1 MYAGVKNTNPHV
13 QSKWLPDLSD
23 AILVHAG
30 VATFNSHVHMKKT
43 RLTFL
48 GTGTSQGVPMIGC
61 GCEVCSSE
69 DPRNKRLR
77 ASVLVEYCGLKILV
91 DAGPDFRQQMLRE
104 GISHLDA
111 ILLTHNH
118 KDHTG
123 GLDDIR
129 AFNYLEKK
137 ATQIYCEKYV
147 EDSLRMEYSYAF
159 AENKYP
165 GAPEWEVHRI
175 DENPFTIIAGGPH
188 KTLEWTDDKGYLHT
202 TSADEGSIC
211 CAEIIPI
218 RGRHYKLPVLG
229 FRFGDIAYCTD
240 MNHIPEEEFVK
251 LQGLEHFIIN
261 TVRRGHHISHFALES
276 ALKVAERVGAK
287 HTWLTHLSHQ
297 LPCHEDLCAELPP
310 HIRPAYDG
318 LVIEA

>member
-1 MYAGVKNTNPHV
+1 MN
-13 QSKWLPDLSD
+13 
-23 AILVHAG
+23 
-30 VATFNSHVHMKKT
+30 KT

-61 GCEVCSSE
+61 GCDVCRSE
-69 DPRNKRLR
+69 DARDQRLR
-77 ASVLVEYCGLKILV
+77 ASVLVEYEGLKILV

-104 GISHLDA
+104 NVSHLDA

-159 AENKYP
+159 EENKYP
-165 GAPEWEVHRI
+165 GAPEWRVHTI
-175 DENPFTIIAGGPH
+175 DERPFEI
-188 KTLEWTDDKGYLHT
+188 
-202 TSADEGSIC
+202 EGVKIV
-211 CAEIIPI
+211 PI

-229 FRFGDIAYCTD
+229 FRFGNIAYCTD
-240 MNHIPEEEFVK
+240 MNHIPEEEFEK
-251 LQGLEHFIIN
+251 LKGLEHFVIN
-261 TVRRGHHISHFALES
+261 CVRRGHHISHFALEG
-276 ALKVAERVGAK
+276 ALKVAEKVGAR

-297 LPCHEDLCAELPP
+297 LPRHEKLTAELPEN
-310 HIRPAYDG
+310 ILPAFDG
-318 LVIEA
+318 LTING

>member
-1 MYAGVKNTNPHV
+1 MGAK
-13 QSKWLPDLSD
+13 
-23 AILVHAG
+23 
-30 VATFNSHVHMKKT
+30 
-43 RLTFL
+43 LTFL

-61 GCEVCSSE
+61 SCEVCRSADSR
-69 DPRNKRLR
+69 DKRLR
-77 ASVLVEYCGLKILV
+77 SSVLVEYEGLKILV
-91 DAGPDFRQQMLRE
+91 DAGPDFRQQMLHA
-104 GISHLDA
+104 GVSSLDA

-159 AENKYP
+159 AEKKYP
-165 GAPEWEVHRI
+165 GAPEWDVHI
-175 DENPFTIIAGGPH
+175 INDKPF
-188 KTLEWTDDKGYLHT
+188 
-202 TSADEGSIC
+202 SINGV
-211 CAEIIPI
+211 EIVPI

-229 FRFGDIAYCTD
+229 FRFGNIAYCTD
-240 MNHIPEEEFVK
+240 MNHIPDEEFCK
-251 LQGLEHFIIN
+251 LEGLEHFVIN
-261 TVRRGHHISHFALES
+261 CVRRGRHISHFSLEGALETAS
-276 ALKVAERVGAK
+276 RVGAT

-297 LPCHEDLCAELPP
+297 LPTYEELAAELPDGVL
-310 HIRPAYDG
+310 PAYDG

>member
-1 MYAGVKNTNPHV
+1 M
-13 QSKWLPDLSD
+13 S
-23 AILVHAG
+23 
-30 VATFNSHVHMKKT
+30 KT

-61 GCEVCSSE
+61 GCKVCSST
-69 DPRNKRLR
+69 DPRDKRLR
-77 ASVLVEYCGLKILV
+77 ASVYVEHEGLRILV

-104 GISHLDA
+104 GISGVDA

-129 AFNYLEKK
+129 AFNYIEKK

-165 GAPEWEVHRI
+165 GAPDWDVHLI
-175 DENPFTIIAGGPH
+175 DDNPFIINGV
-188 KTLEWTDDKGYLHT
+188 
-202 TSADEGSIC
+202 
-211 CAEIIPI
+211 EIIPI
-218 RGRHYKLPVLG
+218 RGKHFKLPVLG
-229 FRFGDIAYCTD
+229 YRFGNIAYCTD
-240 MNHIPEEEFVK
+240 MNHIPEEEFEK
-251 LQGLEHFIIN
+251 LLGLEHFVIN
-261 TVRRGHHISHFALES
+261 CVRRGRHISHFSLEGALE
-276 ALKVAERVGAK
+276 VAARVGAR

-297 LPCHEDLCAELPP
+297 LPVYEELSAELPEGVL
-310 HIRPAYDG
+310 PAHDG
-318 LVIEA
+318 LCIQD